1 MHIGAMRIPIILDD
15 WRKRAFEMDGMNCA
29 NIGLRLI
36 DMGRQSVKDAN
47 QIVLSAQH
55 ARLAISV
62 RSVELSEILF
72 SRYKVELEYWF
83 HVKHNGIQP

>member
-29 NIGLRLI
+29 NIGLRLS

-62 RSVELSEILF
+62 RSVELSEIC
-72 SRYKVELEYWF
+72 SHGTK
-83 HVKHNGIQP
+83 